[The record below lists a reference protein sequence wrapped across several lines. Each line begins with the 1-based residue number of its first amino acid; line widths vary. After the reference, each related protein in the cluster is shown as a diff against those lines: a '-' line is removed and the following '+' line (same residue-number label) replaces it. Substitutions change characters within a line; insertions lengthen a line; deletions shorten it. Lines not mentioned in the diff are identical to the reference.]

1 MQPETCIKCS
11 KPRRSQPGSLTQ
23 GITVCSCEQIPD
35 AQGPDQSESIVR
47 CSKCLK
53 PIHREQRAGSLTQ
66 WIFQQDK
73 CNCDKPSIEIA
84 VSSNNFKQAAFRGFD
99 ELGEVEITVDEGKF
113 PSDRYKPIAI
123 LGAGANGTVYLSRD
137 RVLGKRVAV
146 KVLKVLDRELL
157 VSFQNEARTT
167 SKLSHPNIVK
177 VLDFGSTAQ
186 GIPFMVMEYIDGKSL
201 DQLIA
206 DYGGLDSESAIALFI
221 QLSDALHCAHS
232 SNILHRDLKSSNII
246 VANNDDG
253 TPIVHLIDFGV
264 AKHKSPQDAT
274 IYNGTTMVGTPAYM
288 SPDLA
293 LGRRFDRRSD
303 IYSLGCI
310 MFETVTG
317 RQVFSANSALELI
330 ALHAKKEPPSIL
342 DLIEDTS
349 TTEAL
354 AEIINRCLAKD
365 PDERF
370 QIANELSLA
379 LRAVPLEN
387 TKTEPSQSTPPVR
400 NRKFGYREIAMVT
413 LVIVF
418 SATLVSIQH
427 SVLNQELANSGVS
440 MRTKNVPTDR
450 MPALY
455 LEANLEKNRN
465 ATVLSGVCETDE
477 ELAELI
483 SSRPA
488 RTRVT
493 LEGRRI
499 TADGLRQ
506 LKRLNQLDY
515 LAIRNDE
522 LLTVDNF
529 RAIAESAPRLQV
541 LSIAPYYK
549 AENLEGL
556 SELKDSALTSLM
568 IYGHRNISQTVLR
581 DISRIK
587 SLKKVSLTRC
597 DGLYK
602 LSIGTLSS
610 LPNLSGLEL
619 DRSDISDY
627 TLSRVSAL
635 KKLVSLSVRST
646 VIADQ
651 SLKSLQQSKTLRVVD
666 LSGCLNLTQYAVL
679 KYKKAVKTNMT
690 QVVDDFA
697 P

>member
-1 MQPETCIKCS
+1 VPPETCPKCS
-11 KPRRSQPGSLTQ
+11 KPKSSQPGSLAQ
-23 GITVCSCEQIPD
+23 WSIVCSCEQIPH
-35 AQGPDQSESIVR
+35 APGPDQPEAIVR
-47 CSKCLK
+47 CRTCSKPL
-53 PIHREQRAGSLTQ
+53 REQRAGSLTQ
-66 WIFQQDK
+66 WVFQQDF
-73 CNCDKPSIEIA
+73 CSCDKPKVEIA
-84 VSSNNFKQAAFRGFD
+84 PSSNNFKQAAFRGFD
-99 ELGEVEITVDEGKF
+99 EKGEVEIAIDEGKF

-146 KVLKVLDRELL
+146 KVLRVLDREPLL
-157 VSFQNEARTT
+157 SFQNEARTT
-167 SKLSHPNIVK
+167 SKLSHANIVK

-206 DYGGLDSESAIALFI
+206 DYGGLDTETAIALFI

-288 SPDLA
+288 SPDQA

-317 RQVFSANSALELI
+317 RQVFSADSALELI

-354 AEIINRCLAKD
+354 AEIIDRCLAKN

-370 QIANELSLA
+370 QIAKDLSSA

-387 TKTEPSQSTPPVR
+387 SKAELSQTTPPAQNRQIDYRIVITLALMLSVAVAIGFDYQLTTKTKRERTHREVDFQYPV
-400 NRKFGYREIAMVT
+400 ASM
-413 LVIVF
+413 
-418 SATLVSIQH
+418 SIGPDLIDQ
-427 SVLNQELANSGVS
+427 
-440 MRTKNVPTDR
+440 
-450 MPALY
+450 
-455 LEANLEKNRN
+455 
-465 ATVLSGVCETDE
+465 VCETDE
-477 ELAELI
+477 QLAKLI
-483 SSRPA
+483 SSRPEI
-488 RTRVT
+488 RTVH
-493 LEGRRI
+493 LESPLI
-499 TADGLRQ
+499 SADGLRQ
-506 LKRLNQLDY
+506 LKKLKKLQY
-515 LAIRNDE
+515 MMIRNKE
-522 LLTVDNF
+522 LLTVNHF
-529 RAIAESAPRLQV
+529 QAIAELAPNLQV
-541 LSIAPYYK
+541 LSIDPGAQ
-549 AENLEGL
+549 AESLEGL

-568 IYGHRNISQTVLR
+568 IYGQKDISQTVLR

-587 SLKKVSLTRC
+587 SLRIVAVVDC
-597 DGLYK
+597 HGLSR
-602 LSIGTLSS
+602 LSMGSLSS
-610 LPNLSGLEL
+610 LPSLSTLKL

-627 TLSRVSAL
+627 TLNRISAL
-635 KKLVSLSVRST
+635 KKLIAMSVKAT
-646 VIADQ
+646 PITDQ
-651 SLKSLQQSKTLRVVD
+651 SLKSLQQCKKLRVVD
-666 LSGCLNLTQYAVL
+666 LSFCPNLTPSAVL
-679 KYKKAVKTNMT
+679 KYSITVKANGTT
-690 QVVDDFA
+690 VDY
-697 P
+697 